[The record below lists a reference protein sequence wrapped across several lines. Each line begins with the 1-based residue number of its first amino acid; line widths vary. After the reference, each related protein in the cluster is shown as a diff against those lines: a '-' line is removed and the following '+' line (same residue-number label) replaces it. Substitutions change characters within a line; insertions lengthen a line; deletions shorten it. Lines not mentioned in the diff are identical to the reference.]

1 MEKICVLGEEHEAME
16 GGRRKGWIV
25 DVDLKYKTMEFSGEI
40 ELVVP
45 LREGDMSVLEFF
57 LTIGLGVLCLTNSQ
71 NYRADYFT

>member
-1 MEKICVLGEEHEAME
+1 
-16 GGRRKGWIV
+16 
-25 DVDLKYKTMEFSGEI
+25 MEFSGEN

-71 NYRADYFT
+71 NYRADYFTESGPVKK